1 MVETQQGVGNKG
13 ISTFLS
19 FGAKN
24 VQPDILEKML
34 VGRQNTVDLLEKY
47 ARDIAQN
54 GINHQVFII
63 GPRGSGKTHML
74 RVLYYRIHELVQTRA
89 LVVAYF
95 AEEEY
100 GISGYL
106 DFLIRT
112 INAFM
117 RWYDADRPTLESQL
131 DILRETPENRQ
142 EYVAENLIAD
152 YVGDKPLL
160 ILSENFD
167 AILEALDKQGQ
178 SKLRAWLY
186 RHNRISIIATAQA
199 TSPDLGREDRP
210 FYGFFSTITLKKL
223 TYEESLK
230 LLQNLAQ
237 IEENPTMIEHLAG
250 KGQAQVRA
258 IHELIKGNHRL
269 LVTFYE
275 FLKANSL
282 ADLSAIFMKTMNDL
296 KPYYETF
303 IRFLPAQQQK
313 ILHYLAMSKIP
324 QKGTDIAKNCFI
336 ATASLTKQLSELQ
349 RQHLIDALT
358 DPIDKRNKLYDVS
371 EPLLRI
377 AIEIGE
383 QREGITSL
391 FIDFLAL
398 YYSHDEIKGQK
409 YRFENIYQSEVNPL
423 QKQKI
428 YYEIEARERA
438 LKVQAELGIGQE
450 ESLIKAREEVKIAN
464 EYRKHG
470 SYDRAIDYYQKAIQ
484 LIPDNEV
491 LWTNIGTIYCDD
503 QGNYILAIDAFKKAI
518 QLKPDYEVAWYN
530 LGVTYSKQGNYNQAI
545 IAYQRAIEFSPED
558 EFAWYNLGNIYSV
571 QENYT
576 QAIVAYQ
583 KITQLIPDNSKAW
596 HMLGY
601 VYEKQEKYDQAIE
614 AYRKAVELKPNE
626 ETLINLGVIFCD
638 KQENYPLAID
648 TFKKAIQLKP
658 DYGAAWYNLG
668 TAYGKQG
675 NYSQAHK
682 AFQKDVQLRPSHA
695 NTWYNLGVSFAEKND
710 STEAINSFKKAIQ
723 LNLEDERVWGNLG
736 IAYAKQ
742 GNDIEANKAFQK
754 ATQLNPSSG
763 RAWYN
768 LGINYNKQGEPT
780 QAIRAYQK
788 FVESGPVSN
797 TAINELSKLIVEHL
811 RTQTDTEFKLADLEI
826 WLKDRAGFEIIANYV
841 TTYRRVV
848 FDKEEKALYE
858 LPKEQRVFFE
868 REILK
873 RPSEKIE

>member
-34 VGRQNTVDLLEKY
+34 VGRQKTVNLLEQY
-47 ARDIAQN
+47 AREIALN
-54 GINHQVFII
+54 GVNHQVFII

-74 RVLYYRIHELVQTRA
+74 RVLYYRIHEFVQTRA
-89 LVVAYF
+89 VVVSYF

-106 DFLIRT
+106 DFLIRI

-117 RWYDADRPTLESQL
+117 RWYDADRKTLEAQL
-131 DILRETPENRQ
+131 NILRETPESRQ
-142 EYVAENLIAD
+142 EYVAESIISEYID
-152 YVGDKPLL
+152 GKPLL

-167 AILEALDKQGQ
+167 TILEALNKDGQ

-223 TYEESLK
+223 TYEESLE
-230 LLQNLAQ
+230 LLRNLAE
-237 IEENPTMIEHLAG
+237 IEQNPTMIEHLAG

-313 ILHYLAMSKIP
+313 ILYYLALAKIP

-336 ATASLTKQLSELQ
+336 ATTSLTKQLSELQ

-358 DPIDKRNKLYDVS
+358 DPTDKRNKLYDVS

-383 QREGITSL
+383 QREGITAL

-409 YRFENIYQSEVNPL
+409 ARFENLYQNEVEPL
-423 QKQKI
+423 KKQKF
-428 YYEIEARERA
+428 YYEIEARDRA
-438 LKVQAELGIGQE
+438 LKMQE
-450 ESLIKAREEVKIAN
+450 ELRIEQEKSLDEADKDLKSAK
-464 EYRKHG
+464 
-470 SYDRAIDYYQKAIQ
+470 DYINQGDYAQAT
-484 LIPDNEV
+484 V
-491 LWTNIGTIYCDD
+491 TI
-503 QGNYILAIDAFKKAI
+503 
-518 QLKPDYEVAWYN
+518 
-530 LGVTYSKQGNYNQAI
+530 
-545 IAYQRAIEFSPED
+545 QRAIKKMPDNDMLWVILAGTYLMAKKYEQSIQ
-558 EFAWYNLGNIYSV
+558 ANLKALQLNANNVFVWNTLGD
-571 QENYT
+571 
-576 QAIVAYQ
+576 AYQ
-583 KITQLIPDNSKAW
+583 KQRKYDEAIKAYQKVVKIFPEDDNAW
-596 HMLGY
+596 VILGNLY
-601 VYEKQEKYDQAIE
+601 QKQEKDHEATDAYRAAIEIDPENTILWFIIGYLGEKQGKYDQVLE
-614 AYRKAVELKPNE
+614 AYKKIF
-626 ETLINLGVIFCD
+626 ETR
-638 KQENYPLAID
+638 
-648 TFKKAIQLKP
+648 P
-658 DYGAAWYNLG
+658 DEI
-668 TAYGKQG
+668 TPKIIIE
-675 NYSQAHK
+675 
-682 AFQKDVQLRPSHA
+682 
-695 NTWYNLGVSFAEKND
+695 VSTK
-710 STEAINSFKKAIQ
+710 
-723 LNLEDERVWGNLG
+723 
-736 IAYAKQ
+736 Y
-742 GNDIEANKAFQK
+742 
-754 ATQLNPSSG
+754 
-763 RAWYN
+763 
-768 LGINYNKQGEPT
+768 
-780 QAIRAYQK
+780 
-788 FVESGPVSN
+788 
-797 TAINELSKLIVEHL
+797 L
-811 RTQTDTEFKLADLEI
+811 RTQTATEPELADLET
-826 WLKDRAGFEIIANYV
+826 WLKDRADFEIISTYV
-841 TTYRRVV
+841 NVYRRVV
-848 FDKEEKALYE
+848 FGKEEKALYE

-873 RPSEKIE
+873 KPVE